1 MVEITLRPEQQLAV
15 EQSLAFLSDAGP
27 GAKLLWSSPTGTGKT
42 YVANAIKRPGGYI
55 VSPNDDILS
64 GFAAKAGMKPRADG
78 TYTKMM
84 LESAGYFT
92 PIRLRNLIASASI
105 APPAFIIADEAHH
118 WDTDTSK
125 LLDLLCMNCPAIG
138 LTATPFRGTPK
149 ATLEFRKKWGPP
161 HPIITMAEAVKQ
173 GHMQFPSCRIIPL
186 LDDDVIEVRNGEF
199 VVAAM
204 EEQLT
209 DVVERL
215 CFEVSRFWSGT
226 TRTQAWRGDPLY
238 DVPTILSLPS
248 VMLAQM
254 YTREMNKEGLPAVCI
269 TGESTPAERRKA
281 FDACIACTHALVQI
295 RVVSEG
301 VDLPLRRL
309 IDLSP
314 TLSPVLWLQQF
325 GRITRPGDTPAEY
338 VCTNRNLLRHAYLLE
353 GLLPVEVYKS
363 GEQAFGKPSERQ
375 TARAIGFE
383 GLGKFKAEE
392 IPLHNGTSGQL
403 ICISAADGSHVTE
416 YAAIA
421 SPLHSEV
428 LYARRVN
435 ERKADGTRYDRW
447 ERIDAIPNLDT
458 GFASVSK
465 GSLSPAQRSWWVN
478 AARFYGLDK
487 DAKINRRQFVALP
500 VLKQTGF
507 RFR

>member
-1 MVEITLRPEQQLAV
+1 MVKITLRPEQEEAVDRSIAWLA
-15 EQSLAFLSDAGP
+15 ETKIGEII
-27 GAKLLWSSPTGTGKT
+27 KLLWSSPTGTGKT
-42 YVANAIKRPGGYI
+42 YVANAIKDRAAEQLGLRGFV

-64 GFAAKAGMKPRADG
+64 GFAAKAGIIPRSDG
-78 TYTKMM
+78 TYTKAA
-84 LESAGYFT
+84 LEIAGYYT
-92 PIRLRNLIASASI
+92 PIRLRNLIAAGFVK
-105 APPAFIIADEAHH
+105 PPAFIIADEAHH

-125 LLDLLCMNCPAIG
+125 LLDLLCMDCPAIG

-173 GHMQFPSCRIIPL
+173 GYMQFPSCRIIPL
-186 LDDDVIEVRNGEF
+186 LDDDVIEVKNGEF

-215 CFEVSRFWSGT
+215 CFEVSRFYGSCG
-226 TRTQAWRGDPLY
+226 Y
-238 DVPTILSLPS
+238 DKPTILSLPS
-248 VMLAQM
+248 VALARM
-254 YTREMNKEGLPAVCI
+254 YTRELNAAGLPALCI
-269 TGESTPAERRKA
+269 TGESTSAERRSA

-338 VCTNRNLLRHAYLLE
+338 ICTNRNLLRHAYLLE
-353 GLLPVEVYKS
+353 GLLPVEVYKA
-363 GEQAFGKPSERQ
+363 GEAAFGKPSDRQ

-383 GLGKFKAEE
+383 GLGKFKAED

-403 ICISAADGSHVTE
+403 ICISAAEGSLVTE

-421 SPLHSEV
+421 SPLHAEV

-435 ERKADGTRYDRW
+435 ERKPDGTKYDQW
-447 ERIDAIPNLDT
+447 VRIEAIPNLDT
-458 GFASVSK
+458 GFASVNK
-465 GSLSPAQRSWWVN
+465 GSLSPAQGNWWKN
-478 AARFYGLDK
+478 AARFYGLDST
-487 DAKINRRQFVALP
+487 AKINRRQFVALP
-500 VLKQTGF
+500 VLKHTGF